1 VAGLWLFSRIKDKK
15 GIYFETRFFQ
25 AYLYIVMK
33 PGKIH
38 RVKNKSML
46 LLATVMLFKAFL
58 APAVFIDFK
67 LNQDYIS
74 KVLCINRDRPQL
86 DCDGQCI
93 LMQKMKSTQ
102 DADHPE
108 QSQSSKTQLLEI
120 FSELTA
126 LFLPM
131 SFPSVQEE
139 FFPYNESV
147 SVENFSS
154 IFHPPKIS

>member
-1 VAGLWLFSRIKDKK
+1 
-15 GIYFETRFFQ
+15 
-25 AYLYIVMK
+25 MK

-74 KVLCINRDRPQL
+74 KVLCINRETPQL
-86 DCDGQCI
+86 NCDGQCV

-108 QSQSSKTQLLEI
+108 QSQSPKTQLLEI

-126 LFLPM
+126 LFQPLSYRFTP
-131 SFPSVQEE
+131 QE
-139 FFPYNESV
+139 FFTFNEVV
-147 SVENFSS
+147 SLENFST